1 MEVFM
6 EDKEWLLSWVGHEVR
21 VTLQGRISDR
31 SGHPGPDFESIDG
44 VLVEGNDIGAAIERS
59 ATEYLG
65 DVVPEEPTPG
75 ILFIPWTAIREIE
88 LKS

>member
-6 EDKEWLLSWVGHEVR
+6 EGKEWLLSWVGHEVR

-31 SGHPGPDFESIDG
+31 SARSGTDFESIDG

>member
-1 MEVFM
+1 MEG
-6 EDKEWLLSWVGHEVR
+6 KEWLLSWVRHEVR

-44 VLVEGNDIGAAIERS
+44 VLVEGNDVGAAIDRG
-59 ATEYLG
+59 ATEYPG

-88 LKS
+88 LLS